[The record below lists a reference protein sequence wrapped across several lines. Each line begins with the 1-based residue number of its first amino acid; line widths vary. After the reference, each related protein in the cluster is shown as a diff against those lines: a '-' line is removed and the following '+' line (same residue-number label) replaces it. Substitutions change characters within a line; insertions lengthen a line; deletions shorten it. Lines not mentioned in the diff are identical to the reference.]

1 VKTRFPKFAVKWEKN
16 LYRYTER
23 RRSSLAAL
31 TARMTAAATAA
42 AVKQVRG
49 MFGTGYY
56 PAAVH

>member
-1 VKTRFPKFAVKWEKN
+1 M
-16 LYRYTER
+16 YRYTER